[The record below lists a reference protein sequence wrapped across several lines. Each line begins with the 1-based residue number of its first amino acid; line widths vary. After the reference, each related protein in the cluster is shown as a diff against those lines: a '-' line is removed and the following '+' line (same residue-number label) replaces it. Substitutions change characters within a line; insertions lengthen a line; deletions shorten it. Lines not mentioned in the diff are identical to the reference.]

1 MEQINNILPNNIN
14 VFFKE
19 LSDYIDR
26 PLYFYGSVQRND
38 YFPGDSDIDVDIFTD
53 NQTSII
59 SKMQQF
65 LSVKKKKFKKIIWRL
80 NNVVAFGYK
89 LMYKDIEMNIAVEF
103 SIYDE
108 NIKKYILEEHNKKIV
123 LPFYISWLLFILKV
137 IYYKLHLMNRDYYR
151 YLKKNLLAVVDK
163 KPEGEFL
170 SL

>member
-1 MEQINNILPNNIN
+1 
-14 VFFKE
+14 
-19 LSDYIDR
+19 
-26 PLYFYGSVQRND
+26 
-38 YFPGDSDIDVDIFTD
+38 
-53 NQTSII
+53 
-59 SKMQQF
+59 MQQF